1 MGLRDRDYYREG
13 ATGSALESVVLRL
26 IVLNGLVFLAEVLLD
41 GQALAQALAVRGDT
55 LWRPWEWYRL
65 LTAGFVHDWRAV
77 NHILFNML
85 GLYFFGTPLED
96 RYGPRE
102 FLRFYLSAVV
112 LGFAWWAVAQAV
124 WLSRLPLEPLAARG
138 LARNTLC
145 YGASGAVTAVTLLF
159 CLLYPRAT
167 VLAHLIFPMP
177 AWLLGALLIVTNL
190 IGSTQS
196 DVGGSR
202 VAYNVHLAG
211 AAFAG
216 AYWYFGW
223 HLGRWLQFQ
232 WLADLGLRCRS
243 WLGRRMHL
251 RVHEPLSDEDD
262 EAMEAEADRL
272 LEKVAQQ
279 GLGSLTPQERR
290 FLESYSRRMRSRLR

>member
-1 MGLRDRDYYREG
+1 MGLRDRDYYREE
-13 ATGSALESVVLRL
+13 AAGSALESVVLRL

-41 GQALAQALAVRGDT
+41 GETLAKFLAVRGDT

-85 GLYFFGTPLED
+85 GLYFFGTRLED

-102 FLRFYLSAVV
+102 FLRFYLTAIV
-112 LGFAWWAVAQAV
+112 LGFLWWAAAQSV
-124 WLSRLPLEPLAARG
+124 WAGE
-138 LARNTLC
+138 LARNSLC

-167 VLAHLIFPMP
+167 VLANLIFPMP

-196 DVGGSR
+196 DVGGTQ

-211 AAFAG
+211 AAFAC

-223 HLGRWLQFQ
+223 HLGRWMQFG
-232 WLADLGLRCRS
+232 WLDRFLTQCRG
-243 WLGRRMHL
+243 WLGRRMQL
-251 RVHEPLSDEDD
+251 RVHTPASEEDE
-262 EAMEAEADRL
+262 EEMEAEADRL

-279 GLGSLTPQERR
+279 GLGSLTPQERQ
-290 FLESYSRRMRSRLR
+290 FLENYSRRMRSRLR

>member
-1 MGLRDRDYYREG
+1 MGLRDRDYYRDE
-13 ATGSALESVVLRL
+13 ATGSGLESVVLRL

-41 GQALAQALAVRGDT
+41 GHALAQALAVRGDT

-85 GLYFFGTPLED
+85 GLYFFGMPLED

-102 FLRFYLSAVV
+102 FVRFYLLAIVV
-112 LGFAWWAVAQAV
+112 GFAWWAAAQAL
-124 WLSRLPLEPLAARG
+124 WLSRMPLDPQIG
-138 LARNTLC
+138 RNSLC

-167 VLAHLIFPMP
+167 VLAHLIFPVP
-177 AWLLGALLIVTNL
+177 AWLLGTLLIVTNL
-190 IGSTQS
+190 IGSTQP
-196 DVGGSR
+196 DVGGTR

-211 AAFAG
+211 AAFAW

-223 HLGRWLQFQ
+223 HLGRWLRFS
-232 WLADLGLRCRS
+232 WLVEFSARCRS
-243 WLGRRMHL
+243 WLGQRMHL
-251 RVHEPLSDEDD
+251 RVHDPASDED
-262 EAMEAEADRL
+262 EEQLEAEVDRL
-272 LEKVAQQ
+272 LEKVAQR
-279 GLGSLTPQERR
+279 GLASLTPQERR
-290 FLESYSRRMRSRLR
+290 FLENYSRRMRSRLR

>member
-1 MGLRDRDYYREG
+1 MGLRDRDYYREETTSG
-13 ATGSALESVVLRL
+13 GLESVVIRL

-41 GQALAQALAVRGDT
+41 GHQLAQWLAVRGDT

-77 NHILFNML
+77 HHILFNML
-85 GLYFFGTPLED
+85 GLYFFGSPLEE

-102 FLRFYLSAVV
+102 FLRFYLAAVV
-112 LGFAWWAVAQAV
+112 LGFAWWAAAQAL
-124 WLSRLPLEPLAARG
+124 WLSRLPPEQVTG

-145 YGASGAVTAVTLLF
+145 FGASGAVTAVTLLF

-167 VLAHLIFPMP
+167 VLAHLIFPVP
-177 AWLLGALLIVTNL
+177 AWLLGALLIAGNL
-190 IGSTQS
+190 WGSTQP
-196 DVGGSR
+196 DAGGTR

-223 HLGRWLQFQ
+223 HLGQ
-232 WLADLGLRCRS
+232 WLRGNWLSAWWRRCRQ
-243 WLGRRMHL
+243 WLGGRMHL
-251 RVHEPLSDEDD
+251 RVHQTLADE
-262 EAMEAEADRL
+262 EEEEEMEAQADRL

-279 GLGSLTPQERR
+279 GLASLTPEERR
-290 FLESYSRRMRSRLR
+290 FLEDYSRRMRSRLR

>member
-1 MGLRDRDYYREG
+1 MGLRDRDYYRDD
-13 ATGSALESVVLRL
+13 ATGNALESVVLRL
-26 IVLNGLVFLAEVLLD
+26 IVLNGLVFLAEVLLN
-41 GQALAQALAVRGDT
+41 GEALTRALAVRGDT
-55 LWRPWEWYRL
+55 LWRPWDWYRL
-65 LTAGFVHDWRAV
+65 LTAGFVHDWGAV

-102 FLRFYLSAVV
+102 FLRFYLSAIV
-112 LGFAWWAVAQAV
+112 LGFVWWAAAQAA
-124 WLSRLPLEPLAARG
+124 WLRMDPSGEAAR
-138 LARNTLC
+138 NSLC

-167 VLAHLIFPMP
+167 VLAHLIFPVP
-177 AWLLGALLIVTNL
+177 AWLLGVLLIVTNL
-190 IGSTQS
+190 IGSTQP
-196 DVGGSR
+196 DVGGTQ

-223 HLGRWLQFQ
+223 HLGRWLRFH
-232 WLADLGLRCRS
+232 WLTEPITRCRR
-243 WLGRRMHL
+243 WLTSRMHL
-251 RVHEPLSDEDD
+251 RVHMPPEDEDE
-262 EAMEAEADRL
+262 EALEAEADRL

-279 GLGSLTPQERR
+279 GLGSLTPQERQ
-290 FLESYSRRMRSRLR
+290 FLENYSRRMRSRLR